1 MNLLC
6 FVHCSFTW
14 LIDEFLDF
22 DLGTVLFLQKAGSF
36 HGNKQISVHHLRHQG
51 VDRKSCWHW
60 ISSLAHTRHKKQLCY
75 YFNVIH
81 EKSEIWRI
89 PYLEHVYVWREQLKF
104 CSVANKHSNLDVFG
118 VFRRCHLKTHLWFQ
132 SDIPF
137 ASWKSRK
144 KQEQSSLRFGS
155 LETSSSLQASNL
167 ILFDGASSGSASPAS
182 VLHST
187 VFWKMQRIAWVFIG
201 FFLLRIKDDKVNETC
216 LKIFVKHVGGSCL
229 ESKTTHHQI
238 QGCTPRCGHR

>member
-137 ASWKSRK
+137 VSWKSRK
-144 KQEQSSLRFGS
+144 KNNQVSDLEVWRHLPPCRLPIWSSLMELLRVPLLQHPSCIQRF
-155 LETSSSLQASNL
+155 
-167 ILFDGASSGSASPAS
+167 
-182 VLHST
+182 
-187 VFWKMQRIAWVFIG
+187 FWKMQRIAWVFIG

>member
-1 MNLLC
+1 M
-6 FVHCSFTW
+6 FCSLFIYMTDRW
-14 LIDEFLDF
+14 VLGF
-22 DLGTVLFLQKAGSF
+22 DLGTVLFLQKAGPF

-118 VFRRCHLKTHLWFQ
+118 VLRRCHLKTHLWFQ

-144 KQEQSSLRFGS
+144 NRNNQVSDLEVWRHLPPCRLPIWSSLM
-155 LETSSSLQASNL
+155 E
-167 ILFDGASSGSASPAS
+167 
-182 VLHST
+182 
-187 VFWKMQRIAWVFIG
+187 
-201 FFLLRIKDDKVNETC
+201 LLRVPLLQHLSCIQRFFEKCRGLLGFLSVFFFC
-216 LKIFVKHVGGSCL
+216 GSRMTRSMKPAWRFL
-229 ESKTTHHQI
+229 
-238 QGCTPRCGHR
+238 